1 MQVSNMSKFR
11 LEALSDAVFAIVM
24 TLLVIEIKVPEL
36 HSKFS
41 EGELIHSLQALSPL
55 FFAYFLSSA
64 MIASFWFTHNY
75 LFSLMAKTLNRNLMN
90 LNFIFMAFLS
100 LVPFSSHLLGVY
112 PESKAAVLIYSLN
125 IALLAGI
132 NWMIREYVYNDPAIE
147 NPQSH
152 EINISHKDLVYGV
165 VRIAVTVLG
174 SVLAVV
180 LSFLSTYVSLVVLV
194 LQAVILIVPGAVKV
208 LTKVL
213 GLENMKIK
221 SRAFTSK

>member
-1 MQVSNMSKFR
+1 MSKFR

-36 HSKFS
+36 HTAFS

-64 MIASFWFTHNY
+64 MIAGFWFTHNY
-75 LFSLMAKTLNRNLMN
+75 LFSLMAKNLNRNLMN
-90 LNFIFMAFLS
+90 LNFVFMAFLS

-112 PESKAAVLIYSLN
+112 PSSKTAVFIYSLN

-132 NWMIREYVYNDPAIE
+132 NWMIREHVYNDPAIE
-147 NPQSH
+147 NPKPN
-152 EINISHKDLVYGV
+152 ETNISHIDLVYGI

-174 SVLAVV
+174 SVLAVAV
-180 LSFLSTYVSLVVLV
+180 SFLSTYVSLIILV
-194 LQAVILIVPGAVKV
+194 LQAAILIIPGAIKI
-208 LTKVL
+208 LTNIL
-213 GLENMKIK
+213 GLKNMKIK